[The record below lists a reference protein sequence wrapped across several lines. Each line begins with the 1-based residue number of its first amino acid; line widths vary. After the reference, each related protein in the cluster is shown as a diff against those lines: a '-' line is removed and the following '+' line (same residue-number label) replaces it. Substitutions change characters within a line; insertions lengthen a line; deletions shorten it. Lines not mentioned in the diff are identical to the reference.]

1 MYDRFKQA
9 GVTAEQAEWSHKMA
23 NDPKSPFKG
32 LIDINQGYGVIKENV
47 AYQVVSKF
55 VNMPRKYMLLCN
67 DIPEW
72 NGDNKWEYRL
82 DRFFAFWSAI
92 KEKYES
98 AWEEAVKDNS
108 TNRQILQK
116 VCLLKLMEHVLS
128 VLHTERPKG
137 KAKGEPS
144 PLEDCDNLKE
154 EVKLSL
160 HFLSEDFFTKEWK
173 KKGLD
178 TGRGHKLFAEAMQTA
193 IGSKSLGN
201 ISIFKEGN
209 V

>member
-1 MYDRFKQA
+1 
-9 GVTAEQAEWSHKMA
+9 
-23 NDPKSPFKG
+23 
-32 LIDINQGYGVIKENV
+32 
-47 AYQVVSKF
+47 
-55 VNMPRKYMLLCN
+55 
-67 DIPEW
+67 
-72 NGDNKWEYRL
+72 
-82 DRFFAFWSAI
+82 
-92 KEKYES
+92 
-98 AWEEAVKDNS
+98 
-108 TNRQILQK
+108 
-116 VCLLKLMEHVLS
+116 MEHVLG

-160 HFLSEDFFTKEWK
+160 HFLNENFFTKEWK

-178 TGRGHKLFAEAMQTA
+178 TGRGHKLFAEALQTA